1 MGGTTGQLPSTSATL
16 LGRLRDPADAA
27 AWVEFDRRYRDLIV
41 RFLQARGLQKAD
53 AEDLAQDV
61 LAKLVTG
68 LRRFE
73 YDAARGKFRGYLFRC
88 VRGALADHTAS
99 RARHPVGPRD
109 DRTAFDAVAGRR
121 PQDDPLYAEFERD
134 WVDHH
139 YRLAVQRYRE
149 ASDERGAALLDAT
162 LAGVPAREIGQTHG
176 MSENAVH
183 KAQQRLRERLRE
195 LIEEQV
201 RDEECGDGRAS

>member
-1 MGGTTGQLPSTSATL
+1 VLVSHLPSTSATL

-27 AWVEFDRRYRDLIV
+27 AWAEFDRRYRDLIV
-41 RFLQARGLQKAD
+41 RFLQARALQRAD

-68 LRRFE
+68 LRGFE

-88 VRGALADHTAS
+88 ARGVLAEYYM
-99 RARHPVGPRD
+99 ARSKRGEPLRD
-109 DRTAFDAVAGRR
+109 DFNAYPGNRKHG
-121 PQDDPLYAEFERD
+121 PQDDPLYAEFERE

-149 ASDERGAALLDAT
+149 AADPRGAALLDAT
-162 LAGVPAREIGQTHG
+162 LAGTPARAIGESLG

-201 RDEECGDGRAS
+201 RDEECGDAQRRS